1 MVEAQ
6 ALSAKSGAINATADF
21 VQQIGQSRI
30 YQDYR
35 RAFGKTTKLP
45 LELCGTDICSDVHRA
60 LSDYANPFCTIL
72 GRANEICPACLQV
85 HQRLT
90 GPDIFDTQTVECF
103 AGLTYSSVPVK
114 LHGRVIAFLR
124 TGQVFLRN
132 PSANRFRKIV
142 TQLTSWGMRLDLARL
157 KDAYF
162 RSRVISPHQYHAIV
176 RLLEIFAEHLSLIV
190 NQIGLRQSNGGS
202 AIVRRAKD
210 YIADHQSETIKLHQI
225 ACALNVS
232 TFHFCRKFK
241 LETGVTF
248 VDYLNRIRIERAK
261 ILLYNSNLSV
271 TEVAYEVGF
280 QSLTHFNRTFRKLVC
295 SSPTEYRSR
304 GTKIAEAGRDTLL
317 RVRASMF
324 TALSARRGAQG

>member
-1 MVEAQ
+1 MAASHAYSMDKVD
-6 ALSAKSGAINATADF
+6 SAGF
-21 VQQIGQSRI
+21 VQQISQSRVYRD
-30 YQDYR
+30 YQ
-35 RAFGKTTKLP
+35 RAFVQATGLP
-45 LELCGTDICSDVHRA
+45 LELARVNVCSEVHRA
-60 LSDYANPFCTIL
+60 LSDYANPCCTIL
-72 GRANEICPACLQV
+72 GRASEICPACLQV

-90 GPDIFDTQTVECF
+90 GPDIFDPQTVECL

-114 LHGRVIAFLR
+114 LHERVIAFLR

-132 PSANRFRKIV
+132 PSAKRFRKIV
-142 TQLTSWGMRLDLARL
+142 TQLTSWGMTLDLARL
-157 KDAYF
+157 EDAYF
-162 RSRVISPHQYHAIV
+162 RSRVVSPHQYDAIV
-176 RLLEIFAEHLSLIV
+176 RLLGIFAEHLSLIA
-190 NQIGLRQSNGGS
+190 NQIALDRSNGGS

-225 ACALNVS
+225 ARALNVS

-261 ILLYNSNLSV
+261 ILLHNSKLSV

-304 GTKIAEAGRDTLL
+304 RTEIAEAGSL
-317 RVRASMF
+317 
-324 TALSARRGAQG
+324 

>member
-1 MVEAQ
+1 MAASQVYSIDRIEP
-6 ALSAKSGAINATADF
+6 ADF
-21 VQQIGQSRI
+21 VRQISQSRI
-30 YQDYR
+30 YQNYE
-35 RAFGKTTKLP
+35 RAFGKATGLS
-45 LELCGTDICSDVHRA
+45 LELSRINICSDVHRA
-60 LSDYANPFCTIL
+60 LSNNENPCCTIL
-72 GRANEICPACLQV
+72 GRASEICPACLQV

-103 AGLTYSSVPVK
+103 AGLTYSSVPVR
-114 LHGRVIAFLR
+114 LHDRVIAFLR

-132 PSANRFRKIV
+132 PSVGRFRKIV
-142 TQLTSWGMRLDLARL
+142 TQLTGWGMKLDLARL
-157 KDAYF
+157 EDAYF
-162 RSRVISPHQYHAIV
+162 HSQVVSPEQYHAIV
-176 RLLEIFAEHLSLIV
+176 RLLEIFAEHLSLV
-190 NQIGLRQSNGGS
+190 ANQIALHQSRGGS

-225 ACALNVS
+225 ARALNVS

-261 ILLYNSNLSV
+261 ILLHNCNLSV

-304 GTKIAEAGRDTLL
+304 GD
-317 RVRASMF
+317 
-324 TALSARRGAQG
+324 